1 MRIVSIRSSNRRTF
15 DLLFLLSFL
24 PSRFHL
30 FSSLAPVKRSR
41 LSHLKQKKYSEVSKS
56 NKYLKGRS
64 RLYDKELGRKRS
76 GCWLSEASPF
86 GDRKHRNTYFAAI
99 IPVTS
104 YYEVRFSVLLG
115 KQIRIRTREWH
126 EQETYNTSQ

>member
-1 MRIVSIRSSNRRTF
+1 M
-15 DLLFLLSFL
+15 
-24 PSRFHL
+24 
-30 FSSLAPVKRSR
+30 FSSLAPVERIRQSQ
-41 LSHLKQKKYSEVSKS
+41 LKQKNYSEVLKS

-86 GDRKHRNTYFAAI
+86 GDREHRNTYFAAI
-99 IPVTS
+99 ISVTS

-115 KQIRIRTREWH
+115 KQIRIRTQEWH